1 MTDKSPS
8 IDIELFSDEA
18 IADPYPLYEQ
28 IRNAGPVVWLD
39 RYDMWAI
46 SRFDDVRAAL
56 RADSTLLSGQ
66 GVAMNDVLN
75 GTGVNNSL
83 VSDGDQHKRLRSAV
97 MKPMMPSALRDI
109 RQQVQELSDDLIDH
123 LLASDGFDGVADFAR
138 DLPIAVV
145 AEMVGLPDEG
155 RDRML
160 DWAAASFNV
169 LGPMN
174 ERGQASVPSLME
186 GVQYIG
192 SLDRGDLHPQ
202 GWAAGL
208 YQTADEG
215 LIELDEAT
223 TLVFDFVAP
232 SLDTTILG
240 TGHMLYQLGR
250 NPEQFAKVKNDPSLI
265 PAAAHEALRIGTPV
279 RAFTRLADTDYREGD
294 VFVPA
299 GDRVVILYAA
309 ANHDERHY
317 PNPEVFDV
325 ERNAKD
331 HVAFGFGVHRSRER
345 TSRSSRWNACST
357 PWSARSPRSRS
368 PTPHRSRATCCRASR
383 RSEPASPDPS
393 RSRTLGAD
401 RARAAASSR
410 RERCRRVSVA
420 LRGLGVGIG

>member
-18 IADPYPLYEQ
+18 IANPYPLYEQ

-66 GVAMNDVLN
+66 GVAMNDLLN

-109 RQQVQELSDDLIDH
+109 RQQVQELSDDLIER

-138 DLPIAVV
+138 YLPIAVV

-174 ERGQASVPSLME
+174 ERAQASVPSLME

-192 SLDRGDLHPQ
+192 SLDRGDLRPQ

-215 LIELDEAT
+215 LIEPDEAT

-250 NPEQFAKVKNDPSLI
+250 NPEQFAKIKNNLSLI

-294 VFVPA
+294 VFVPE

-331 HVAFGFGVHRSRER
+331 HVAFGFGVHRCAGAHLAQLEMECLLDAMVRKVTTIEV
-345 TSRSSRWNACST
+345 AD
-357 PWSARSPRSRS
+357 
-368 PTPHRSRATCCRASR
+368 PTPFPSNMLSGFASFRAGFS
-383 RSEPASPDPS
+383 
-393 RSRTLGAD
+393 
-401 RARAAASSR
+401 
-410 RERCRRVSVA
+410 
-420 LRGLGVGIG
+420 